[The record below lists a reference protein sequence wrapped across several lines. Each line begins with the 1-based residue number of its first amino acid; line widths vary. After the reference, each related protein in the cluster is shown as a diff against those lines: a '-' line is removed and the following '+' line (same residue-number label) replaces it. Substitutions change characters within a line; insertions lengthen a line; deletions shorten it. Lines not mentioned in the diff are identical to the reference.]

1 MQCWQ
6 TFWFDLFLFD
16 GIHIYKLR
24 YGKKISFTV
33 NSPFMQLPTKPDFCK
48 LIENIWYLSGNGS
61 EFVMYRSVVWLTSR
75 NLSGFPDRSNGSR
88 CQFLLNQWRD
98 KIRTAP
104 WPQHYKSPTDFL
116 LWQPV
121 QQRPHPDDRY
131 HTLMTDTTGQCF
143 GRSVGI
149 SHQTV
154 TVLLSI
160 STESTVLCK
169 YLYSLHTH
177 NLREILRQKYKY
189 W

>member
-16 GIHIYKLR
+16 WIHIYKLR

-33 NSPFMQLPTKPDFCK
+33 NSLFMQLPTKPDFCK

-104 WPQHYKSPTDFL
+104 WPQHHKSPTDFL
-116 LWQPV
+116 LWQPW
-121 QQRPHPDDRY
+121 QQRPRPDDRY
-131 HTLMTDTTGQCF
+131 H
-143 GRSVGI
+143 RSMLRPI
-149 SHQTV
+149 SRNQSSNCHSTIIYIHWEHCTMQ
-154 TVLLSI
+154 VLVLTSYTQ
-160 STESTVLCK
+160 SKRDLETEI
-169 YLYSLHTH
+169 Y
-177 NLREILRQKYKY
+177 R
-189 W
+189 